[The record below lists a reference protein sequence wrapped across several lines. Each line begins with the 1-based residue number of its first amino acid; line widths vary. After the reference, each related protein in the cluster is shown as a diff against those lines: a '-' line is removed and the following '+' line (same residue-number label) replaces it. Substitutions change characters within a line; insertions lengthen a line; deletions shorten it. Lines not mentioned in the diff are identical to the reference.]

1 MTKLEDKLFKIIIF
15 FTIFISLIT
24 IVGNFF
30 FNFPINVNIKWIIL
44 IVFSI
49 ITYFKYFNE
58 NKSNY
63 KFYYFFYILLIMIP
77 FGWIDSG
84 GSANNSVSYIFI
96 YLIIISFLIEK
107 KKRLILVVM
116 LILEVTG
123 LLYIEN
129 FYPELIRTHSQTS
142 QFFDRIFQT
151 NLLIIFSFLILKTF
165 SNEYFKEKE
174 TLKKLASTDKLTN
187 LYNRRYFEKYFINGI
202 DHNTISKNYLIIIDI
217 DHFKKVNDTY
227 GHQTG
232 DRILKKVATI
242 LKETFNKSKIS
253 RWGGDE
259 FVVIFNGKKQNLT
272 KQMDKILNETQKI
285 QLSKNYKI
293 TLSCG
298 ITLIKK
304 EDNKKLI
311 FKKADDALYISKKNG
326 RNQYNFVNK
335 LKKT

>member
-1 MTKLEDKLFKIIIF
+1 MNKLEDKLFKTIIV

-24 IVGNFF
+24 IVGNIFF
-30 FNFPINVNIKWIIL
+30 DFPINVNIKWMIL
-44 IVFSI
+44 IIFSI
-49 ITYFKYFNE
+49 LTYFKYFNQ

-84 GSANNSVSYIFI
+84 GSANNSVSYIFL

-107 KKRLILVVM
+107 KKRLFLVIV

-129 FYPELIRTHSQTS
+129 FYPEFIRNHNQTS

-151 NLLIIFSFLILKTF
+151 NLLIIFSFLILKMF

-174 TLKKLASTDKLTN
+174 TLEKLASTDKLTN
-187 LYNRRYFEKYFINGI
+187 LFNRRYFEKIFITKIN
-202 DHNTISKNYLIIIDI
+202 DNTILNNYLIIIDI

-232 DRILKKVATI
+232 DQILKKVAEI
-242 LKETFNKSKIS
+242 LKDTFTESKIS

-259 FVVIFNGKKQNLT
+259 FVIIFNGKKRKLIKKMNG
-272 KQMDKILNETQKI
+272 ILNKSQKI
-285 QLSKNYKI
+285 QLSKKDKI

-298 ITLIKK
+298 ITKINKK
-304 EDNKKLI
+304 DNKKLI
-311 FKKADDALYISKKNG
+311 FKKADDALYISKENG

-335 LKKT
+335 II